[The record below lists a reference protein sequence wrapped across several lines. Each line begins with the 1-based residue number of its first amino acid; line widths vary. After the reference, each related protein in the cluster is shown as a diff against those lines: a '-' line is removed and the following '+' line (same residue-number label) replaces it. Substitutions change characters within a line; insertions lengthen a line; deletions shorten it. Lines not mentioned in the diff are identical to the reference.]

1 MTSENIEVIAVSFGE
16 QEHES
21 MMEPASLVSWFKSK
35 GWTLDLDSDRLTNGT
50 EATNCCVM
58 GPYILFKE
66 ANEPFPQIVFECIA
80 HLQDKQGVISMMQED
95 AKEFPIP
102 DTQADLYIKD
112 FIAFMAENAQS

>member
-1 MTSENIEVIAVSFGE
+1 MTDTTEVIAVSFGE
-16 QEHES
+16 QEDES
-21 MMEPASLVSWFKSK
+21 MMQPNSLVAWFKAR

-66 ANEPFPQIVFECIA
+66 ADQPFPPIVFEYISS
-80 HLQDKQGVISMMQED
+80 LQDKQGVISMMQED
-95 AKEFPIP
+95 SNDFPIH
-102 DTQADLYIKD
+102 DTQADLYVKD